1 MALTVRHLNG
11 DASFLL
17 TFEPLTL
24 DPNLN
29 VGPSQKPF
37 HILLDPWI
45 TGPSTYVHSRISITT
60 HQHPPCISSLLE
72 LPEPDLVIIS
82 QNMSDHCNQA
92 TLKQLPDTGTK
103 TIILA
108 EPAAARTIRSWKYF
122 EGGKVRTIPK
132 WEDPRVAGRQT
143 IVRVAIPSA
152 LPGEPGEVTV
162 AFIPQRRDLSGLH
175 SAVGITYRPP
185 SAVLSSHLRQSRA
198 PSTTLFT
205 PPATP
210 KSRRSMGHLRTASSD
225 RRAAAVVVAP
235 PVPGHPPTAVTNF
248 TLPTPPTSPGQESL
262 RSVRSV
268 SSLITARSSSY
279 SAASQASLGRP
290 LSVLFSPHGIGY
302 ASLQSYVTSHL
313 ISEAALPLTALLHC
327 FDSID
332 NPWWLGGNILL
343 GAPAG
348 AETASRLGARA
359 WISAHDGDKL
369 VSGIA
374 TGFLRTRKRR
384 REDVLAQLR
393 ASEALK
399 RAAASARTATPK
411 GGGAAT
417 EVIALDTGEEV
428 VVTNE
433 AVWGVDA
440 WGKQAADMGDRPS
453 SSQQQQYQ
461 APLSGGAQGLGGA
474 AAAAGNLPPTLP
486 PLSRDNGQSFA
497 NLEEVMARPSVLS

>member
-24 DPNLN
+24 EPSLN
-29 VGPSQKPF
+29 GGPSQKPF

-92 TLKQLPDTGTK
+92 TLKQLPATGTK

-122 EGGKVRTIPK
+122 DRGKVRTIPK
-132 WEDPRVAGRQT
+132 WEDPRVASRQT
-143 IVRVAIPSA
+143 VVRMAIPSA

-225 RRAAAVVVAP
+225 RRAAAAAAVVVAP
-235 PVPGHPPTAVTNF
+235 PLPPPPVPSQPPTAVTNF

-262 RSVRSV
+262 R
-268 SSLITARSSSY
+268 
-279 SAASQASLGRP
+279 
-290 LSVLFSPHGIGY
+290 VLFSPHGIDY

-359 WISAHDGDKL
+359 WVSAHDGDKL

-399 RAAASARTATPK
+399 RATVLARTATPK

-461 APLSGGAQGLGGA
+461 APLSGAQGLAVVA
-474 AAAAGNLPPTLP
+474 AARSLPPTLP

-497 NLEEVMARPSVLS
+497 ILEEVMARPSVLS